1 MLGVHDLALFVVS
14 GLLLNITPG
23 QDVAYIVSRSAAHG
37 LRDGCVAALGIGTG
51 CFVHVFAAAL
61 GLSAILAT
69 SATAFLVVKLAGAA
83 YLVWIGAAM
92 LLGRGNGRSAAGGQG
107 HGRDRLARVPA
118 RKVFTQGF
126 LTNALNPKVAL
137 FFLAFLPQFVE
148 AGAGSRPLAFLLLG
162 VIFTVNGTLVNL
174 LWAWSAAR
182 LSTMLGGGG
191 RFGVWIKRAV
201 GTLFVGFGVRL
212 ALAD

>member
-37 LRDGCVAALGIGTG
+37 LRDGAVAALGIGAG

-69 SATAFLVVKLAGAA
+69 SATAFLAVKLVGAA
-83 YLVWIGAAM
+83 YLVYVGAAM
-92 LLGRGNGRSAAGGQG
+92 LLGRGNGHGPARSAS
-107 HGRDRLARVPA
+107 LTRVSA
-118 RKVFTQGF
+118 RKVFNQGF

-137 FFLAFLPQFVE
+137 FFLAFLPQFVD
-148 AGAGSRPLAFLLLG
+148 AGAGSRPMAFLLLG
-162 VIFTVNGTLVNL
+162 VIFTVNGTLINL

-201 GTLFVGFGVRL
+201 GALFISFGIRL
-212 ALAD
+212 ALAE

>member
-1 MLGVHDLALFVVS
+1 MFGVHDLTLFIVS

-37 LRDGCVAALGIGTG
+37 LRDGAVAALGIASG

-83 YLVWIGAAM
+83 YLLWVGGVM
-92 LLGRGNGRSAAGGQG
+92 LLGRGNGQAAT
-107 HGRDRLARVPA
+107 GRDPLARKSPG
-118 RKVFTQGF
+118 KVFRQGF

-137 FFLAFLPQFVE
+137 FFLAFLPQFV
-148 AGAGSRPLAFLLLG
+148 AADAGSKPMAFLLLG
-162 VIFTVNGTLVNL
+162 LIFTFNGTLVNL
-174 LWAWSAAR
+174 LYAWSSAR
-182 LSTMLGGGG
+182 LSAMIGGGG

-201 GTLFVGFGVRL
+201 GALFVSFGIRL
-212 ALAD
+212 ALADA

>member
-1 MLGVHDLALFVVS
+1 MLGVHDLALFIVS

-37 LRDGCVAALGIGTG
+37 LRDGSVAALGIGAG

-83 YLVWIGAAM
+83 YLVWIGAGM
-92 LLGRGNGRSAAGGQG
+92 LLGRGNGRSAAGGQARG
-107 HGRDRLARVPA
+107 SARLARASA

-137 FFLAFLPQFVE
+137 FFLAFLPQFVD

-201 GTLFVGFGVRL
+201 GALFVGFGVRL

>member
-1 MLGVHDLALFVVS
+1 MLGVHDLTLFIVS

-37 LRDGCVAALGIGTG
+37 LRYGAVAALGIGAG

-83 YLVWIGAAM
+83 YLVYVGATM
-92 LLGRGNGRSAAGGQG
+92 LLGRGNG
-107 HGRDRLARVPA
+107 HGPAMRDSLVRVSA
-118 RKVFTQGF
+118 RKVFSQGF

-137 FFLAFLPQFVE
+137 FFLAFLPQFVD
-148 AGAGSRPLAFLLLG
+148 AGAGSRPIAFLLLG
-162 VIFTVNGTLVNL
+162 VIFTVNGTLINL

-191 RFGVWIKRAV
+191 RFGIWIKRAV
-201 GTLFVGFGVRL
+201 GALFISFGIRL

>member
-1 MLGVHDLALFVVS
+1 MFGVHDLTLFIVS

-37 LRDGCVAALGIGTG
+37 LRDGAVAALGIGAG

-69 SATAFLVVKLAGAA
+69 SATAFLAVKLVGAA
-83 YLVWIGAAM
+83 YLVYVGAAM
-92 LLGRGNGRSAAGGQG
+92 LLGRGNGHGPARSASLAG
-107 HGRDRLARVPA
+107 VSA
-118 RKVFTQGF
+118 RKVFSQGF

-137 FFLAFLPQFVE
+137 FFLAFLPQFVD
-148 AGAGSRPLAFLLLG
+148 AGAGSRPMAFLLLG
-162 VIFTVNGTLVNL
+162 VIFTVNGTLINL

-201 GTLFVGFGVRL
+201 GALFVSFGIRL
-212 ALAD
+212 ALAE